1 MNRFT
6 LVLHAVYVIALCFS
20 SCSQTGEINAVNT
33 TTKDSTEISVSESYS
48 YEPDNTSD
56 GKSLNDI
63 RFANFTDKDW
73 LDNEY
78 IRTLRKYLDE
88 FNNGI
93 IEDEEL
99 EIFKDDVNG
108 SFIIANVEPFF
119 LGGLFIQIIFIDKPE
134 KVFTAWVYS
143 DVDED
148 AEKVVGYSV
157 RRISLDERKNELTR
171 EQILQEMKKHPELK
185 LW

>member
-1 MNRFT
+1 MKADT
-6 LVLHAVYVIALCFS
+6 IA
-20 SCSQTGEINAVNT
+20 N
-33 TTKDSTEISVSESYS
+33 
-48 YEPDNTSD
+48 

-78 IRTLRKYLDE
+78 IRTLRVYIDAFVSGKVK
-88 FNNGI
+88 N
-93 IEDEEL
+93 EEL
-99 EIFKDDVNG
+99 EPYKNDVKG
-108 SFIIANVEPFF
+108 KFVIGKVEPFI
-119 LGGLFIQIIFIDKPE
+119 LGGLFVQIVFIDKPE

-143 DVDED
+143 EVDED

-157 RRISLDERKNELTR
+157 RGIRLDERKNDLSR
-171 EQILQEMKKHPELK
+171 EQIFQELKEHPVLK